1 LVAVVHVVVPHLQ
14 APPAGVFCVMP
25 FVLAQSD
32 TFEQLPAAPQIL
44 AAAHFSTKASLA
56 SLQLQAPAL

>member
-14 APPAGVFCVMP
+14 ALSAGVFWLLP
-25 FVLAQSD
+25 SVLEQSG
-32 TFEQLPAAPQIL
+32 TSEQLPAAPQIL
-44 AAAHFSTKASLA
+44 AAAHFSTKASVA